1 MFLSIQDRDK
11 EGHLKSKRE
20 TFFDEAKNMSPQ
32 FTKNV
37 SRILKSGNSEELEKA
52 KIPHELQEMG

>member
-1 MFLSIQDRDK
+1 MPWCMFLSIQDKDK

-20 TFFDEAKNMSPQ
+20 TFFEAAENMSPQ

-37 SRILKSGNSEELEKA
+37 SRILRAEKA
-52 KIPHELQEMG
+52 QKTHEIQEIG